1 MMQSF
6 FQDIQIEKRIMAEY
20 VGEVKGV
27 DLSHFD
33 SLRGS
38 GCGSSVEVRGTERF
52 PVPQ

>member
-1 MMQSF
+1 MMQNY

-33 SLRGS
+33 SWQWRWKFGGS
-38 GCGSSVEVRGTERF
+38 KGNRKISICS
-52 PVPQ
+52 